1 MTAPRQLKP
10 YNCIW
15 RRCLHDPSKF
25 PPCMPSQIT
34 SLHPDF
40 LFVEDPLA
48 GAVGTRFGRNVPMA
62 AVQPDLANLL
72 HPNPLLVSAKLLQRP
87 SRAEYSRVPF
97 LNVWAGTWIQ
107 FVIHDCESVPVL
119 LSNIQ

>member
-1 MTAPRQLKP
+1 
-10 YNCIW
+10 
-15 RRCLHDPSKF
+15 
-25 PPCMPSQIT
+25 MPSQLT

-40 LFVEDPLA
+40 LCAEDPLA

-87 SRAEYSRVPF
+87 SRTEYSQVPF
-97 LNVWAGTWIQ
+97 LSMWAGTWIQ
-107 FVIHDCESVPVL
+107 FVIHDCEFPVL
-119 LSNIQ
+119 LNLNTQ